1 LVQEVKD
8 AVEHAL
14 ENDETDVAVE
24 ATESLIGIL

>member
-1 LVQEVKD
+1 LIEDVKE